1 MNDYLPG
8 ETAIWQRIEGTLK
21 NVLGSYGYSE
31 IRLPI
36 VEQTPLFKRAIG
48 EVTDVVEK
56 EMYTFEDRNGDSL
69 TLRPE
74 GTAGCVRAGIEHG
87 LLYNQ
92 EQRLW
97 YIGPMFRHERP
108 QKGRYRQF
116 HQLGC
121 EVFGLQGPDIDAELI
136 MLTARWWRALG
147 ISEHVTLELNSIG
160 SLEARAN
167 YRDALVA
174 FLEQHKEKLD
184 EDCKRR
190 MYTNPLRVL
199 DSKNPEVQAL
209 LNDAPA
215 LGDYL
220 DEESR
225 EHFAGLCKLLESAG
239 IAYTVNQRLVR
250 GLDYYNRTVF
260 EWVTNSLGSQGTVCA
275 GGRYDGLVE
284 QLGGRATPAVGFAMG
299 LERLVLLVQAV
310 NPEFKADPVVD
321 IYLVA
326 SGADTQSAA
335 MALAERLR
343 DELPGVKLMTNH
355 GGGNFKKQFA
365 RADKWG
371 ARVAVVLG
379 ESEVANG
386 TAVVKDLR
394 SGEQTAVAQDSV
406 AAHLRTLLE
415 AVKRFF
421 AENGKALA
429 VGVIL
434 GVGALI
440 GWRYW
445 NSHQVDSARSASL
458 AYQNAVTAVSEGK
471 PDSIPAAEKF
481 AAENKNTYGALA
493 SLELAQQFVD
503 KNELEKAAAQLQ
515 QGLADT
521 SDENLKAVINL
532 RLARVQVQLKQA
544 DAALK
549 TLDTIKGEGWA
560 AIVADLR
567 GEALLS
573 KGDKQGARSAWEAG
587 VKSDVTP
594 ALSEMMQM
602 KINNLSI

>member
-1 MNDYLPG
+1 MSKSLQAIRGMNDILP
-8 ETAIWQRIEGTLK
+8 
-21 NVLGSYGYSE
+21 
-31 IRLPI
+31 
-36 VEQTPLFKRAIG
+36 EQTPLWRYFESTVSRLLDNYGYKQIRMPVVEFTELFKRSIG
-48 EVTDVVEK
+48 EVTDIVEK

-74 GTAGCVRAGIEHG
+74 GTAACVRAVLEHG
-87 LLYNQ
+87 ITGGGQ
-92 EQRLW
+92 VQKLW

-116 HQLGC
+116 HQLGV

-147 ISEHVTLELNSIG
+147 ISQHVSLELNSIG

-174 FLEQHKEKLD
+174 YLELHKEKLD

-220 DEESR
+220 DDDSR

-260 EWVTNSLGSQGTVCA
+260 EWVTSSLGSQGTVCA

-310 NPEFKADPVVD
+310 NPEFNADPVVD

-335 MALAERLR
+335 MLLAERLR
-343 DELPGVKLMTNH
+343 DEVPGVKLMTNH

-371 ARVAVVLG
+371 ARVALVLG
-379 ESEVANG
+379 ESEVADG
-386 TAVVKDLR
+386 TVVVKDLR

-406 AAHLRTLLE
+406 AAHLRTLL
-415 AVKRFF
+415 
-421 AENGKALA
+421 G
-429 VGVIL
+429 
-434 GVGALI
+434 
-440 GWRYW
+440 
-445 NSHQVDSARSASL
+445 
-458 AYQNAVTAVSEGK
+458 
-471 PDSIPAAEKF
+471 
-481 AAENKNTYGALA
+481 
-493 SLELAQQFVD
+493 
-503 KNELEKAAAQLQ
+503 
-515 QGLADT
+515 
-521 SDENLKAVINL
+521 
-532 RLARVQVQLKQA
+532 
-544 DAALK
+544 
-549 TLDTIKGEGWA
+549 
-560 AIVADLR
+560 
-567 GEALLS
+567 
-573 KGDKQGARSAWEAG
+573 
-587 VKSDVTP
+587 
-594 ALSEMMQM
+594 
-602 KINNLSI
+602 